1 MPRRIDPEQNPRPG
15 LDAFVRRHGWLLV
28 LLALDIITKVAAF
41 GLLPHGER
49 VSLMPGLQLYLAVNE
64 WGVMGGVKG
73 IGSVTANPAYTML
86 LAAGLLSFAVIVVR
100 IGLSG
105 MGFAARLGLGTFAFF
120 AIATAAEV
128 GARPLAG
135 LAVPADLV
143 VPSIRFAALAVAVA
157 LYSAC
162 RAPWPR
168 AAFTLLAAGALA
180 NNASYV
186 YPPFEVVDFVMV
198 PVAPLL
204 RLLGNAP
211 DPGGGDMGVINL
223 ADMYVAI
230 FPALL
235 LLWPPAVVFGRLRGA
250 FAPSRLAR

>member
-1 MPRRIDPEQNPRPG
+1 MPRRPAPEQTPRPG
-15 LDAFVRRHGWLLV
+15 LDAFVRRHGWLLA
-28 LLALDIITKVAAF
+28 LLAIDVATKVAAF
-41 GLLPHGER
+41 SLLPHGER
-49 VSLMPGLQLYLAVNE
+49 VSLLPGLHLYLAVNE
-64 WGVMGGVKG
+64 WGVMGGVQG
-73 IGSVTANPAYTML
+73 IGAVTGNPAYTML
-86 LAAGLLSFAVIVVR
+86 LAVGLLSFAFIVVR

-105 MGFAARLGLGTFAFF
+105 LGFAARLGLGTAAFF
-120 AIATAAEV
+120 AIATAAEM

-135 LAVPADLV
+135 LLVPADLV
-143 VPSIRFAALAVAVA
+143 VASIRFAALAVAVA
-157 LYSAC
+157 LYCAC

-198 PVAPLL
+198 PVGPLL
-204 RLLGNAP
+204 SLLGNTP
-211 DPGGGDMGVINL
+211 DPGGADMGVINL
-223 ADMYVAI
+223 ADMYVAF

-250 FAPSRLAR
+250 FAPSRLDR